1 MTNQSSSLR
10 PRYGGYHAGGNCGN
24 DYYCGKETGFVEE
37 KEAKFSPGIALNDA
51 SVRSLGRLD

>member
-37 KEAKFSPGIALNDA
+37 KEAKFSPGLN
-51 SVRSLGRLD
+51 